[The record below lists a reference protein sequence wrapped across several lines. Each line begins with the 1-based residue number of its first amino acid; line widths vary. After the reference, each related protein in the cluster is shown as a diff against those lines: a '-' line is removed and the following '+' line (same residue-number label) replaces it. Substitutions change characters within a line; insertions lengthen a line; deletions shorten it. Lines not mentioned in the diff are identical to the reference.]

1 MLKTFVF
8 ISFIINSLMFLYVLL
23 GSLANIKGFNKVN
36 DEFKEK
42 TKKNIEETKSN
53 PEKLGA
59 IVGALVILEAG
70 L

>member
-23 GSLANIKGFNKVN
+23 GSLANIKDFNKVN